1 VDTSTEFQ
9 FIPDMDDG
17 SNDDVDRAG
26 LTVSSDYQPAGHSG
40 YFDWELFDRNTS
52 TLYATA
58 DGSLPHYLGWKDTTG
73 QYAMGALS
81 KVYWDNRDNT
91 TYKGRIPGDFTI
103 EGWNGSSW
111 ETIDTITNF
120 DEVGNPTFSMSET
133 LENRFST
140 YSGFQLVVTD
150 TWGSEGQVNLLELE
164 FWANPVLELTAAQWN
179 MLGVS
184 GATESNVDA
193 LNAFVRDSGMCDL
206 GDNLGSVISQVEP
219 LFGISEILRS
229 GSTAFSADQIRTI
242 NKSLFVLTDFIASD
256 SDNYL
261 PVDLFD
267 GEVAD
272 VAELYSV
279 LDAADEVSQT
289 KFADYLLALDAFE
302 SFISTDE
309 VSFVPVLT
317 SNDDPGFEFSSERID
332 GGREYYGWKAFDGT
346 SQHWSSGSTEGI
358 GSFVG
363 WKDSSLLPSYLTS
376 FKIQARSG
384 SNIEQSVKDFT
395 IQGWDQDTNAW
406 VDIQS
411 FTDTSWS
418 SLSQEQEFFI
428 DEANQDKSFTGFRIY
443 IEDVQSGADASIAE
457 LTFIVSNATKPLDLN
472 TLQALG
478 FEAQDDADAYAI
490 SAELATQ
497 FKGNQ
502 TADLLSALQDAR
514 VATSRTLDSISDFG
528 SVSDYEAQSDVS
540 LSNIE
545 LNGLLGVDLLE
556 AEDMS
561 NAIEHLIN
569 ASSAPLTRDSLENLV
584 LADAYIGGITHSVGG
599 EELLYKG
606 HVVSDT
612 TPSLDIV
619 LNDVDVGDELILV
632 IDDQE
637 ISLGTLEQEAID
649 NGHVYLTDVNLAE
662 YDRDSDGVTLSVR
675 VQHTDETVSVS
686 TDIDYLY

>member
-1 VDTSTEFQ
+1 
-9 FIPDMDDG
+9 
-17 SNDDVDRAG
+17 
-26 LTVSSDYQPAGHSG
+26 
-40 YFDWELFDRNTS
+40 
-52 TLYATA
+52 
-58 DGSLPHYLGWKDTTG
+58 
-73 QYAMGALS
+73 
-81 KVYWDNRDNT
+81 
-91 TYKGRIPGDFTI
+91 
-103 EGWNGSSW
+103 
-111 ETIDTITNF
+111 
-120 DEVGNPTFSMSET
+120 
-133 LENRFST
+133 
-140 YSGFQLVVTD
+140 
-150 TWGSEGQVNLLELE
+150 
-164 FWANPVLELTAAQWN
+164 
-179 MLGVS
+179 
-184 GATESNVDA
+184 
-193 LNAFVRDSGMCDL
+193 
-206 GDNLGSVISQVEP
+206 
-219 LFGISEILRS
+219 
-229 GSTAFSADQIRTI
+229 
-242 NKSLFVLTDFIASD
+242 
-256 SDNYL
+256 
-261 PVDLFD
+261 
-267 GEVAD
+267 
-272 VAELYSV
+272 

-332 GGREYYGWKAFDGT
+332 GGREYFGWKAFDGT

-443 IEDVQSGADASIAE
+443 IEDVQSGADASIGE

-528 SVSDYEAQSDVS
+528 SLSDYEAQSDVS

-556 AEDMS
+556 SEDMS

-569 ASSAPLTRDSLENLV
+569 ASSAPSTRDSLENLV
-584 LADAYIGGITHSVGG
+584 LADAYIGGITHSVAG

-606 HVVSDT
+606 QVVSDT

-619 LNDVDVGDELILV
+619 LNDVDVSDELILV

-637 ISLGTLEQEAID
+637 ISLGTLEQEEID

-686 TDIDYLY
+686 TETDYIYQ